1 MYTETKIFFV
11 QKMTTAGKNDNNEE
25 QEDTKSIKNFWTW
38 SKIESM
44 YKKAF
49 EFQGLKI

>member
-25 QEDTKSIKNFWTW
+25 QEDTKSIKNFR
-38 SKIESM
+38 IDQ
-44 YKKAF
+44 KKNQCIKRLSH
-49 EFQGLKI
+49 FQGLNV